1 VARLVRRVRP
11 QTGQA
16 AVEYLLCAGLV
27 AAALLLPVIEGH
39 SAAGLLAKRLSEWF
53 QGFSA
58 LLALS

>member
-1 VARLVRRVRP
+1 MRARL

-16 AVEYLLCAGLV
+16 VVEYLICAGIV
-27 AAALLLPVIEGH
+27 AAVLLLPVIEGH
-39 SAAGLLAKRLSEWF
+39 SVAGVLASRLSEWF